1 MGPSA
6 RSAGLSHAGGRRA
19 AYSALARSHLKAFAR
34 DESGATAIEYALLAT
49 IITVGLITAVTSIG
63 NTLVK
68 TFSDVKNGFN
78 P

>member
-1 MGPSA
+1 
-6 RSAGLSHAGGRRA
+6 
-19 AYSALARSHLKAFAR
+19 
-34 DESGATAIEYALLAT
+34 LLAT